1 MVIIYNIMIK
11 QQVTIEPFGIV
22 CKVDRGTPLQEVLH
36 NFHIDFPCGG
46 KGICG
51 QCKIKILAGDIF
63 MDKSHI
69 SWLNKKGLSKEWRLA
84 CLSTVEDDLVIEIP
98 QARMQI
104 QTDKTL
110 VTKFI
115 PEEGY
120 GIAVDLG
127 STTIVVQLINLM
139 NNQIIDT
146 YTEVNPQ
153 ISFGADII
161 SRISYAIQV
170 KENLLRLSNIV
181 RDCIARIIHYLIT
194 KNDISS
200 LKKVVLAGNSVMHHL
215 FAGYDVNSLAV
226 APFQST
232 QNEGYLFL
240 SNELGWDFMPP
251 CLVEFLPNLSHFVGS
266 DILCGIQ
273 ACEMMKEEKYK
284 LLIDLGTNGEIALG
298 NKHNVLYTST
308 AAGPAF
314 ECINISCGMRAVEG
328 AIYAVDENGDNG
340 CKYKSIGSGS
350 PKGICGSGLI
360 EVIHYLLR
368 NGDIDI
374 TGSFTDL
381 ERRDIYITEEVKL
394 TIEDIRGFQLAK
406 AALAAGVELMLK
418 ECNLKAS
425 DISQV
430 FFTGGLGN
438 YLNVDKIKEL
448 GLFTNFDSK
457 CITRLDNAALLGCRQ
472 FLFDSNR
479 SMIDLILKKKRFC
492 SLESRKEFQDIFCE
506 QMFFPY

>member
-1 MVIIYNIMIK
+1 MVKHRVII
-11 QQVTIEPFGIV
+11 EPLGIV
-22 CKVDRGTPLQEVLH
+22 CLVDRGTPMQEVLR

-46 KGICG
+46 KGFCG
-51 QCKIKILAGDIF
+51 QCKIKVLAGEIS
-63 MDKSHI
+63 MDENQT
-69 SWLNKKGLSKEWRLA
+69 SWLAKKGLLNEWRLA

-98 QARMQI
+98 QTSMQI
-104 QTDKTL
+104 QTDKTF
-110 VTKFI
+110 VTKFV

-120 GIAVDLG
+120 GVAVDLG
-127 STTIVVQLINLM
+127 STTIVAQLINLM
-139 NNQIIDT
+139 NNQIIDN

-161 SRISYAIQV
+161 SRISYAMQ
-170 KENLLRLSNIV
+170 KNANLMKLCNIV
-181 RDCIARIIHYLIT
+181 RECIAKMVDYLIT
-194 KNDISS
+194 RNSISS

-215 FAGYDVNSLAV
+215 FAGYDVTSLAV

-232 QNEGYLFL
+232 RNEGYQF
-240 SNELGWDFMPP
+240 SSDELGWNFMPS

-273 ACEMMKEEKYK
+273 SCGMMEGENYK

-298 NKHNVLYTST
+298 NQHHILYAST

-328 AIYAVDENGDNG
+328 AIYAVDENGEHE
-340 CKYKSIGSGS
+340 CKYKTIGNGR

-368 NGDIDI
+368 NGDIDM
-374 TGSFTDL
+374 TGAITDL
-381 ERRDIYITEEVKL
+381 KCGEIYITEEIKL

-406 AALAAGVELMLK
+406 AALGAGVELMLK
-418 ECNLKAS
+418 EYKLQAS
-425 DISQV
+425 DVSQV

-438 YLNVDKIKEL
+438 YLNVDKIKAL
-448 GLFTNFDSK
+448 GLFTNFESDR
-457 CITRLDNAALLGCRQ
+457 IARLDNAALLGCRQ
-472 FLFDSNR
+472 FLFNSNR
-479 SMIDLILKKKRFC
+479 SKISLILEKKKFC
-492 SLESRKEFQDIFCE
+492 SLETQKEFQDIFCE